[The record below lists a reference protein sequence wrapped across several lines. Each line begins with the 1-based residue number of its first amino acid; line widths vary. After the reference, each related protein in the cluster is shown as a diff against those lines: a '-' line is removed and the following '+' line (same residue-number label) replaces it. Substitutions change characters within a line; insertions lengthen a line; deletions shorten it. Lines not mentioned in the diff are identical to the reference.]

1 MPPMGVVEALD
12 VLEECGFRLL
22 ERIEVGAVDQFRLQG
37 AEEALD
43 HSVVGRGS
51 RRSHAGPQAVGGEDA
66 SNQIGCVLTT
76 SIAVMDRARGRHSGA
91 DCSPQGGGRELG
103 LPGWP

>member
-76 SIAVMDRARGRHSGA
+76 SIAVMDRALTTSSAGQSLAPRVVASSRDLEH
-91 DCSPQGGGRELG
+91 
-103 LPGWP
+103 